1 MSGQTLMKRTKY
13 FFFYFVLMLSEA
25 NSLCARENG
34 AFVEVFSS
42 LKHIKNLYLSSFLTQ
57 KSNFPSLPNFFF
69 NIFIEPIIIDWRM
82 ERGKVDLVNDWN
94 SLDIDVS
101 ELN

>member
-1 MSGQTLMKRTKY
+1 MAEKMGLLWK
-13 FFFYFVLMLSEA
+13 FF
-25 NSLCARENG
+25 
-34 AFVEVFSS
+34 S

-57 KSNFPSLPNFFF
+57 KNNFQSLPLSKKLST
-69 NIFIEPIIIDWRM
+69 IFSWNPLYYRL

-94 SLDIDVS
+94 SLDNDVS

>member
-1 MSGQTLMKRTKY
+1 MGLLWK
-13 FFFYFVLMLSEA
+13 F
-25 NSLCARENG
+25 
-34 AFVEVFSS
+34 FSS

-57 KSNFPSLPNFFF
+57 KSNFPSLPNFSF

>member
-1 MSGQTLMKRTKY
+1 MVEKMGLLWK
-13 FFFYFVLMLSEA
+13 FF
-25 NSLCARENG
+25 
-34 AFVEVFSS
+34 S

-57 KSNFPSLPNFFF
+57 KSNFQSSPLTKASTLFSL
-69 NIFIEPIIIDWRM
+69 RTHYYRL
-82 ERGKVDLVNDWN
+82 ERGKVDLVNEWN